1 MLYGRDAERALIRE
15 LLEAAGHSRSSV
27 LVIRGVPGVGKTA
40 LLDDARE
47 AAREMQVLTA
57 RGVESEAQLPF
68 AGLHQLLAPILGHLD
83 EIPPPQADAL
93 GVALGLRDGDQSEPF
108 LVFAG
113 CLSLLAAAAE
123 QTPVLC
129 VIDDAH
135 WLDPASSDALLFVAR
150 RVAAEGIV
158 IVIAARES
166 EGVHLDVRGLTSLT
180 LGGLEGDAAVAL
192 LEKRAGPRAS
202 TDVCERLIEQTGG
215 NALALLELPTAL
227 TDEQLIGTQ
236 PLPDALPLTG
246 QVEAA
251 FLERTARLPQPAQR
265 LLLVAA
271 AEATGD
277 LGTVLRA
284 AESFGVDAEALTA
297 VEEAGLLRVAGTR
310 FEFRHPL
317 VRSALYG
324 SAPSVLRRSAHAAL
338 AEAMLRDEAHADR
351 RAWHLASAAVEPDA
365 AVVAALEDAG
375 RRAEARTGYL
385 AAARAY
391 ERAAEL
397 SEARGERGRRLV
409 AAARATNSAGRELQ
423 AAALAA
429 QAEPLVDDP
438 VLLAEIAR
446 VKGEAVTLHGRPADV
461 VGVLMEAARGAA
473 LASPVQALELL
484 MAASRAAVESGD
496 TSTIAEVGQI
506 TAQIAVD
513 PSDETAVFMHRLL
526 DGLCAMWI
534 GDMERGAAPLMEA
547 VAWAETSE
555 DPRHL
560 SWAGRASIF
569 LGDDARTSSFLQRSA
584 DGARARGAVGLL
596 TNVLGLRA
604 AQLYIANHFDEA
616 SVGAS
621 EALAIAREL
630 GTPNLI
636 PMPSG
641 VLALIAAVRGR
652 EAEVRERVAEVK
664 DIAGSHGL
672 AMPATEGVWAQA
684 TLDLALGDW
693 QRAFDGLAAVTEA
706 RPGFGNAV
714 IALSSAPDRV
724 EAAFRAGRPDD
735 ARAALAPF
743 ESWAEHTAMP
753 WAQPT
758 VAKCRALLLTDDEA
772 TQEFERAV
780 SLSADARPLDAART
794 RLLFGE
800 HLRRQRRRA
809 DARAQLRA
817 AVDGFEA
824 LGATP
829 WAERSR
835 AELRATG
842 ESTHKRDPAA
852 LAELTPQELQVARL
866 VADGLSNK
874 EVAAHLF
881 LSPRTIDAHLR
892 SVFSKLGVTSR
903 TQLARHAVKFGDIAD
918 ARSPAPA

>member
-1 MLYGRDAERALIRE
+1 MLYGRDAERALIGE
-15 LLEAAGHSRSSV
+15 LLEAAGYSQSSV
-27 LVIRGVPGVGKTA
+27 LVIWGVPGVGKTA
-40 LLDDARE
+40 LLQDAR
-47 AAREMQVLTA
+47 AAANEMQVLIA
-57 RGVESEAQLPF
+57 RGVESESQLAF
-68 AGLHQLLAPILGHLD
+68 AGLHQLLTPILEHLGD
-83 EIPPPQADAL
+83 IPPPQADAV
-93 GVALGLRDGDQSEPF
+93 GAALGLREGRQSERF

-123 QTPVLC
+123 RAPLLC
-129 VIDDAH
+129 LIDDAH
-135 WLDPASSDALLFVAR
+135 WLDAASSDALLFVAR
-150 RVAAEGIV
+150 RVSAEGIV
-158 IVIAARES
+158 MLMSARER
-166 EGVHLDVRGLTSLT
+166 EGGYLDARGLPSLT
-180 LGGLEGDAAVAL
+180 LGGLNDDAAAAL
-192 LEKRAGPRAS
+192 LEQRAGLRA
-202 TDVCERLIEQTGG
+202 TADVRERLIEQTGG

-227 TDEQLIGTQ
+227 TADQLTGTQ
-236 PLPDALPLTG
+236 PLPEALPLTG

-251 FLERTARLPQPAQR
+251 FLARTARLPAAAQR
-265 LLLVAA
+265 LLLVAS
-271 AEATGD
+271 AEASGD
-277 LGTVLRA
+277 LATMLRA
-284 AESFGVDAEALTA
+284 AERLGVAAEALSP
-297 VEEAGLLRVAGTR
+297 VEEAGLLRVVGTR
-310 FEFRHPL
+310 FEFRHPM
-317 VRSALYG
+317 VRSAVYG

-338 AEAMLRDEAHADR
+338 AEALPADEAHPDR

-365 AVVAALEDAG
+365 AVVSALEDAG

-397 SEARGERGRRLV
+397 SADPLERGRRLV
-409 AAARATNSAGRELQ
+409 AAARAANSAGRELQ
-423 AAALAA
+423 GAALAA

-438 VLLAEIAR
+438 LLLAEIAR
-446 VKGEAVTLHGRPADV
+446 VKGEAITLHGRPADV
-461 VGVLMEAARGAA
+461 VQVLVEAARGAA
-473 LASPVQALELL
+473 TASPVQALELL

-496 TSTIAEVGQI
+496 IGALAEIGMLTAEVS
-506 TAQIAVD
+506 VD
-513 PSDETAVFMHRLL
+513 PSDEVAVFMHRLL
-526 DGLCAMWI
+526 TGLCAMWT
-534 GDMERGAAPLMEA
+534 GDMEAGTGPLKDA
-547 VAWAETSE
+547 VAWAETAT

-569 LGDDARTSSFLQRSA
+569 LGDDARTSAFLQRAA

-596 TNVLGLRA
+596 TSVLAVRA
-604 AQLYIANHFDEA
+604 AQLYIANHFEEA
-616 SVGAS
+616 SVEAS

-636 PMPSG
+636 PMPLG
-641 VLALIAAVRGR
+641 VLALIAALRGR
-652 EAEVRERVAEVK
+652 EAEVRERVTEVK

-684 TLDLALGDW
+684 TLELSQGNWEKAFHALS
-693 QRAFDGLAAVTEA
+693 ALTEA
-706 RPGFGNAV
+706 RPGFGNAI

-724 EAAFRAGRPDD
+724 EAAFRAGRHED

-743 ESWAEHTAMP
+743 QGWAEHTRMP

-780 SLSADARPLDAART
+780 RLSADARPLDAART

-829 WAERSR
+829 WADRAR

-866 VADGLSNK
+866 VAEGLSNK

-918 ARSPAPA
+918 ARSAAPA